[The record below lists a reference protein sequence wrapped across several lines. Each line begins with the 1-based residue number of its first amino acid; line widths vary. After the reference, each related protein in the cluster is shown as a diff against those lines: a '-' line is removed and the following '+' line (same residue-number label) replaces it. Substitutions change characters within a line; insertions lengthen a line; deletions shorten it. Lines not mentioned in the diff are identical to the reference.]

1 MYYVVLYYCYIV
13 KYNYI
18 YSTSLY
24 IVTRRRFQGFK
35 RFPTCSY
42 ISYAFQLPHT
52 SSWILPF
59 HTISI
64 YFNLFHT
71 FSYIF
76 SIFYF
81 HYSSYMFIYTYS
93 IIIIL
98 FHTVSNSS
106 PLLCL
111 PWHWALYLSQLP
123 ADLVHFWEEN
133 PQEWNVLNKWNW
145 TKHNQT
151 MSLQ

>member
-1 MYYVVLYYCYIV
+1 M
-13 KYNYI
+13 
-18 YSTSLY
+18 
-24 IVTRRRFQGFK
+24 FQTTNQIFIIHNHYDYPTWESAHGCLLENEEEHENGSSKTDLQSHLGFN
-35 RFPTCSY
+35 
-42 ISYAFQLPHT
+42 ISC
-52 SSWILPF
+52 
-59 HTISI
+59 TISI

>member
-1 MYYVVLYYCYIV
+1 MRSQTQTFQTSHGFIRTICSLHGRCRLC
-13 KYNYI
+13 
-18 YSTSLY
+18 STHFRIFFWFSNMF
-24 IVTRRRFQGFK
+24 IHFI
-35 RFPTCSY
+35 RFPTTSY
-42 ISYAFQLPHT
+42 VFMNITVSY
-52 SSWILPF
+52 
-59 HTISI
+59 
-64 YFNLFHT
+64 YFNLFQSI
-71 FSYIF
+71 SYIF